1 MGDGGIPDAVTLS
14 QCWSQSSFSVL
25 LPQCWQGVSFY
36 PYSMRKNVGGREKKK
51 KRVFLWKSSERAII
65 RGLGF
70 PAILSLF
77 QENQDGSPAIYKSV

>member
-36 PYSMRKNVGGREKKK
+36 PYSMRKNVGGRKKK
-51 KRVFLWKSSERAII
+51 KSSERAII
-65 RGLGF
+65 RGPRF
-70 PAILSLF
+70 PGILSLF
-77 QENQDGSPAIYKSV
+77 QGDQDGSPTIYKSV